1 MIIGVGVD
9 LVDLSRFEN
18 SIEKNPGLIEKIFHT
33 DERDAATRTLAGR
46 FAAKEALIKV
56 FGDSKP
62 MRWHDVRVSKDE
74 LGKPEISLFDSTAEY
89 AKSRG
94 IQNLHLSISHDGNFA
109 MAFLVAE
116 GGV

>member
-9 LVDLSRFEN
+9 LVDLSRFE
-18 SIEKNPGLIEKIFHT
+18 SSLEKNPGLIEKLFHS
-33 DERDAATRTLAGR
+33 DERNVATRTLAGR

-74 LGKPEISLFDSTAEY
+74 LGKPLIELVDSTADY
-89 AKSRG
+89 ARSRG
-94 IQNLHLSISHDGNFA
+94 IENLHLSISHDGNSVV
-109 MAFLVAE
+109 AFLVAE
-116 GGV
+116 GGA

>member
-33 DERDAATRTLAGR
+33 DERDVATRTLAGR

>member
-18 SIEKNPGLIEKIFHT
+18 SIEKNPGLIEKIFHS

-74 LGKPEISLFDSTAEY
+74 LGKPEISLFDSTADY

-109 MAFLVAE
+109 MAFLIAE

>member
-18 SIEKNPGLIEKIFHT
+18 SIDKNPGLIEKLFHS
-33 DERDAATRTLAGR
+33 DERGVAAKTLAGR

-94 IQNLHLSISHDGNFA
+94 IENLHLSISHDGNSA
-109 MAFLVAE
+109 IAFLVAE
-116 GGV
+116 GA

>member
-18 SIEKNPGLIEKIFHT
+18 SIEKNPGLIEKIFHS

-62 MRWHDVRVSKDE
+62 MRWHDVRVSKNE

-116 GGV
+116 GGA

>member
-18 SIEKNPGLIEKIFHT
+18 SIEKNPGLIEKIFHV
-33 DERDAATRTLAGR
+33 DERDAAPRTLAGR

-62 MRWHDVRVSKDE
+62 MRWHDVRVSKNE
-74 LGKPEISLFDSTAEY
+74 LGKPQISLFDSTAEY

-94 IQNLHLSISHDGNFA
+94 IESLHLSISHDANIA
-109 MAFLVAE
+109 IAFLVAE
-116 GGV
+116 GDV